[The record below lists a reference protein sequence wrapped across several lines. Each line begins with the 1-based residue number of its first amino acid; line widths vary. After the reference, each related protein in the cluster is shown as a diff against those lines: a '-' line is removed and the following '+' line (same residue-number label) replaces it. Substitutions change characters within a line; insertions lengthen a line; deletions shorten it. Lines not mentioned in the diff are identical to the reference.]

1 MAVLTYLVPLLVLG
15 GAASVGVL
23 LLVLWRRP
31 VTLGGPEIVGFLGLA
46 VGATVWSWSYALQLR
61 ASTLPAVL
69 AYNNLLWIGTGIVG
83 ASWPIFAFA
92 VAGDD
97 RWLTRRRLP
106 IVSGVPLLFALLA
119 ISNPAHGL
127 IYADVSLVMGETV
140 RASVTPGVGFGLFLL
155 WSFGV
160 NTYVLWRLARS
171 CRRSTAVA
179 RSRRLAVFG
188 AGLLPMIAGITSIAV
203 RPAGDPAIDFTP
215 VVFAV
220 TTVLT
225 GVAITRYRLL
235 DSIAVAQDHIVAHLS
250 DPVVVVDG
258 DETVRATNEAA
269 DRLFET
275 GEAIGRAV
283 EEVFRSQPELVE
295 AVDRCHRH
303 GTTEV
308 TVSLDVTDPA
318 GFTGDTERGVS
329 FDSDGATGSVRRT
342 FTTSVGA
349 LGRTSATVLV
359 FRDITERRAAERRV
373 EVLNRVLRHDLRN
386 DISVIDGYLRLLR
399 EELGDCGSAA
409 VTDALDVLL
418 ARTDEMT
425 EVTEQAA
432 VAESLV
438 DGDPDVREFDLTAV
452 VRRRLDQ
459 VRTEYPE
466 VRLDATVPESAVTI
480 AAVSVLP
487 SAVDNLIENAIEH
500 SDRERP
506 RLSVTLDGDAG
517 DGVAELCVAD
527 DGPGL
532 PAGDRTVLVDEEPS
546 LDDANGL
553 GLWLINRIVRTSDGS
568 VSVEDATEGTAI
580 TVRLPLVDPP
590 RESPSERSSVQA
602 T

>member
-1 MAVLTYLVPLLVLG
+1 MTVLTYVVPLLVLG

-61 ASTLPAVL
+61 ASTLPTIL
-69 AYNNLLWIGTGIVG
+69 AYNDLLWIGTGIVG
-83 ASWPIFAFA
+83 ASWPVFAFA

-106 IVSGVPLLFALLA
+106 IVSGVPLLFSLLA

-127 IYADVSLVMGETV
+127 IYADVSLVTGEAV
-140 RASVTPGVGFGLFLL
+140 RSSVTPGVGFGLFLV
-155 WSFGV
+155 WSFVV

-171 CRRSTAVA
+171 YRRSTGGA

-188 AGLLPMIAGITSIAV
+188 AGLLPMLAGITSIAV
-203 RPAGDPAIDFTP
+203 RPVGDPPIDFTP
-215 VVFAV
+215 VMFAV

-235 DSIAVAQDHIVAHLS
+235 DSIAVAQDHIVTHLS

-258 DETVRATNEAA
+258 DGTVRAANEAA

-275 GEAIGRAV
+275 GEAIGRPV

-295 AVDRCHRH
+295 AVGRCQRH

-308 TVSLDVTDPA
+308 TVSLDVTEPS
-318 GFTGDTERGVS
+318 GSTGDTERGVS
-329 FDSDGATGSVRRT
+329 LDTGEATASVRRT

-349 LGRTSATVLV
+349 LERTNATVLV

-399 EELGDCGSAA
+399 EELGDCDSAA
-409 VTDALDVLL
+409 VTDALDVLS
-418 ARTDEMT
+418 ARTDGMT

-432 VAESLV
+432 LAESLA
-438 DGDPDVREFDLTAV
+438 DGDPDVREFDLAAV

-459 VRTEYPE
+459 ARTEHPE

-517 DGVAELCVAD
+517 DGVAELRVAD

-532 PAGDRTVLVDEEPS
+532 PADDRAVLVDEEPS

-553 GLWLINRIVRTSDGS
+553 GLWLINRIVRTSGGS

-580 TVRLPLVDPP
+580 TVRLPLVDPS
-590 RESPSERSSVQA
+590 RGSPSERSSVRP